1 MRGGAYKS
9 HKSCE
14 SQPVAAP
21 NAHPV
26 PRVPA
31 RSRSFP
37 AFPLVST
44 CLPARTAKNSEMDFS
59 AKTVL
64 VTGAGSGI
72 GRAIAETF
80 SRFKARVLL
89 HDINS
94 AAADLAAK
102 IGAEFLSGDLSD
114 PAAVR
119 QLATAA
125 LEKGGG
131 GIDILVNNAGF
142 QHIAKVEEFP
152 EETFI
157 TMTQVM
163 LIAPF
168 QLIRAVL
175 PGMKQNGWGRI
186 INIASMHAVVAS
198 PFKSAYISAKHGLL
212 GLTRC
217 VALEAASFGVTVNA
231 LCPAY
236 VRTPLVEKQIAD
248 QARAHGLT
256 VDDVVQKI
264 MLEPAAIKRLI
275 EPSEIADFVVYL
287 CSEPGA
293 IITGSAQMLDL
304 GWTAR

>member
-1 MRGGAYKS
+1 MGLMGPMVSS
-9 HKSCE
+9 HKSHE
-14 SQPVAAP
+14 SHKPHLIAAP
-21 NAHPV
+21 SARPNADTPT
-26 PRVPA
+26 R
-31 RSRSFP
+31 
-37 AFPLVST
+37 LST
-44 CLPARTAKNSEMDFS
+44 CLLLQTAKNSEMDFS

-72 GRAIAETF
+72 GWAIAEAF
-80 SRFKARVLL
+80 SRLKARVLL
-89 HDINS
+89 HDINP
-94 AAADLAAK
+94 AAADLARK
-102 IGAEFLSGDLSD
+102 IGAEFLSADLSD
-114 PAAVR
+114 PAGVR
-119 QLATAA
+119 QLASAA

-131 GIDILVNNAGF
+131 RIDILVNNAGF
-142 QHIAKVEEFP
+142 QHVAKVEEFP
-152 EETFI
+152 EETWV
-157 TMTQVM
+157 TMIQVM

-168 QLIRAVL
+168 QLIRALL

-186 INIASMHAVVAS
+186 INMGSIHAVIAS

-217 VALEAASFGVTVNA
+217 VALEAAPFGVTVNA
-231 LCPAY
+231 ICPAY

-248 QARAHGLT
+248 QARTHGLT

-275 EPSEIADFVVYL
+275 EPSEVADFVLYL

-293 IITGSAQMLDL
+293 IITGSTQMLDL